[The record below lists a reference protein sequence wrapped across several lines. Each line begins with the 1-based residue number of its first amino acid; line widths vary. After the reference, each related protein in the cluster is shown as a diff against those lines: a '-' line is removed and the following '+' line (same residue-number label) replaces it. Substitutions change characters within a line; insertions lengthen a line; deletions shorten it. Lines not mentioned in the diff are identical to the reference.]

1 MDSAQLD
8 RFRKNLDNF
17 NNLDFK
23 VKLGSVL
30 ESDVRDYYVSHKFE
44 YLNEKLA
51 TIFPDSIPPSLKEP

>member
-30 ESDVRDYYVSHKFE
+30 ESDVRDYYASHKFE
-44 YLNEKLA
+44 YLKEKLF
-51 TIFPDSIPPSLKEP
+51 TVFPNS